1 MKLDRKAIA
10 TDEFKHQADAFRSWV
25 SVDNTS
31 PFPLAQG
38 RYHLYISL
46 ACPWASR
53 TFIVRKLK
61 HLEQAIGVTVADP
74 IRDERGW
81 AFRDGPGFSRDPIN
95 GFQFLSEAY
104 LATDAQYS
112 GRVSPCF
119 GVRLTVLPHDGR
131 DRLVEER
138 QVELLNVHEFEL
150 GVGARGRLRGA

>member
-10 TDEFKHQADAFRSWV
+10 TEEFKHQSDVFRSWA

-61 HLEQAIGVTVADP
+61 RLEQAVGVTVADP

-81 AFRDGPGFSRDPIN
+81 AFRDGPGFNRDTVN

-104 LATDAQYS
+104 SATDAQYS
-112 GRVSPCF
+112 GRVSVP
-119 GVRLTVLPHDGR
+119 VLC
-131 DRLVEER
+131 
-138 QVELLNVHEFEL
+138 QM
-150 GVGARGRLRGA
+150 